1 MEDRILIIEDEKQIA
16 RFMELEL
23 THEGYQV
30 VVEYNGKEGLVS
42 WQDGDFSLIIL
53 DIMLPG
59 LDGIEV
65 CQKIRR
71 ESNIPIIMVT
81 AKDST
86 SDKVKGLDI
95 GADDYLT
102 KPFAIEELLAR
113 IRALLRRNINSNE
126 ADKRGLLKV
135 DNLVVDQV
143 KYRVSRAEEVIEL
156 TKKEYD
162 LLVYLLINKGMV
174 LSREKILNDVWG
186 YDYVGET
193 NIVDV
198 YIRYLRSK
206 IDDPYQE
213 KLIQTVRGVG
223 YVIKDEQG

>member
-42 WQDGDFSLIIL
+42 WQEGDFSLIIL

-59 LDGIEV
+59 LDGIEL
-65 CQKIRR
+65 CQRIRR

-102 KPFAIEELLAR
+102 KPFVIEELLAR

>member
-1 MEDRILIIEDEKQIA
+1 
-16 RFMELEL
+16 MELEL

-42 WQDGDFSLIIL
+42 WQEGDFSLIIL

-59 LDGIEV
+59 LDGIEL
-65 CQKIRR
+65 CQRIRR

-102 KPFAIEELLAR
+102 KPFVIEELLAR